1 MAKKRRRRFK
11 KPPKMMVRP
20 VIYTFEVTLIGG
32 PVIKEFLAENPVV
45 SRTIQMRGGQTLAD
59 LHEAIF
65 RAFDR
70 EEYDHLYE
78 FQFGKKPHDRNGVCY
93 ELVESDNLLGR
104 GPRKGGSVRDVRIGQ
119 LGLEARQTF
128 FYWFDFGDDWW
139 HRIMVVSTDDESDGG
154 KYPRVTEVV
163 GESPPQ
169 YPGLE
174 ENEDDW
180 E

>member
-1 MAKKRRRRFK
+1 MAKKRRQRFK
-11 KPPKMMVRP
+11 KPPKMTVRP
-20 VIYTFEVTLIGG
+20 VIYTFEVKLIGG
-32 PVIKEFLAENPVV
+32 RVTEKFRAENPVIR
-45 SRTIQMRGGQTLAD
+45 RTIQMRGGQTLAD
-59 LHEAIF
+59 LHDAIF

-78 FQFGKKPHDRNGVCY
+78 FQFGRKPQDRNGVCY

-104 GPRKGGSVRDVRIGQ
+104 GQRKGGNVRDVRIGR
-119 LGLEARQTF
+119 LGLKPRGTF

-139 HRIMVVSTDDESDGG
+139 HRIKVVSTDGESDGG
-154 KYPRVTEVV
+154 EYPRVTGWV

-174 ENEDDW
+174 EDEEDW

>member
-1 MAKKRRRRFK
+1 MAKKRKRTK
-11 KPPKMMVRP
+11 KPRKITVRP

-32 PVIKEFLAENPVV
+32 RVTEEFLAENPVV

-59 LHEAIF
+59 LHNAIF
-65 RAFDR
+65 EAFDR
-70 EEYDHLYE
+70 EDADHLYE

-93 ELVESDNLLGR
+93 EVMESDDLLGR
-104 GPRKGGSVRDVRIGQ
+104 GPRKGANVRKVKIGQ
-119 LGLEARQTF
+119 LGLKARGTF

-139 HRIMVVSTDDESDGG
+139 HRIKVIGTDGESDGG
-154 KYPRVTEVV
+154 EYPRVTHEV

-174 ENEDDW
+174 EYEDDW